1 MGLSGP
7 SETTFTDPDTNSPW
21 PWVEIVSSP
30 KGSISGTDR
39 QAAVLR
45 DLQIARDTQGARI
58 DVQISEFRAEMD
70 TRFTR
75 LEAATETHF
84 AEIRAEIKSQGSRIE
99 SIESRIN
106 DLR

>member
-1 MGLSGP
+1 
-7 SETTFTDPDTNSPW
+7 
-21 PWVEIVSSP
+21 
-30 KGSISGTDR
+30 
-39 QAAVLR
+39 
-45 DLQIARDTQGARI
+45 
-58 DVQISEFRAEMD
+58 MD